1 MALYGASVECS
12 LHCLLFLVDLPAD
25 VHASTQEL
33 ASLQGISVSY
43 VAKLFGALRTAGIV
57 TSVEGIDGGYRL
69 ARPADAITVLDV
81 VTALEGDKP
90 MFQCREIRRQ
100 CALFESTPPAW
111 ATRGM
116 CSIHAVM
123 VEAEAR
129 MREVLDAHTL
139 ADLAGRVARKAPRSF
154 GVDVVNWFGRRRPAR
169 GGSHSSKGASR

>member
-1 MALYGASVECS
+1 MALYGASVESS

-33 ASLQGISVSY
+33 ASLQGLSVPF

-57 TSVEGIDGGYRL
+57 TSVEGIEGGYRL

-100 CALFESTPPAW
+100 CALFGDSPPAW

-116 CSIHAVM
+116 CGIHAVM
-123 VEAEAR
+123 VEAESR
-129 MREVLDAHTL
+129 MRDVLAAHTL
-139 ADLAGRVARKAPRSF
+139 GDLAAGVARKAPRSF
-154 GVDVVNWFGRRRPAR
+154 GSDVVRWFGRRRASR
-169 GGSHSSKGASR
+169 GNSSLSKGGSR